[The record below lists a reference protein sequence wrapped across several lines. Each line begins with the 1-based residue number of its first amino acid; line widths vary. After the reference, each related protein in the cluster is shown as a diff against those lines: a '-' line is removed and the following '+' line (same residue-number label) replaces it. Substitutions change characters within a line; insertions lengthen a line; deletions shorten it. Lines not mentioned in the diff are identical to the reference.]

1 MLTMKRHPRTRA
13 TNRVQP
19 RQRGE
24 PIGIAGRVSATLAA
38 SLLAMLP
45 VRHAIAHAGDLDPSF
60 GNGGI
65 VIVPNLRADAPFDEA
80 TAVAIQPDGKI
91 VVAGRWGGTGPGPTF
106 AIVRFDADGSLDGT
120 FGVDGIV
127 TLSSGFAGGDEAHG
141 VAIAGDGK
149 ITVGGYFGSL
159 GGVYRLE
166 SDGSLDGG
174 FGSAGSVVVAANGD
188 SGHRTT
194 INSLVL
200 DGFGGT
206 LVAGDYFGSGHGEYM
221 LGWLAADGTILSA
234 VPVSLV
240 VPDRDQIATALVH
253 QADGKVVVG
262 GYADL
267 TDIDG
272 YDGTYCAVARFTP
285 TAFPS
290 VGFVP
295 DPDYG
300 YGPETFFAIDT
311 TATSCYA
318 DTLALLPDGSTLPAG
333 REFLTH
339 GTWIGMY
346 ARLDTSG
353 TFDSTFGGM
362 PQLSSWGDNSIRSIA
377 IQSDGK
383 PVLVGYTGV
392 DASGVPGPFAMRL
405 TTAGRP
411 DATYGN
417 NGETLIDFDPQDYA

>member
-13 TNRVQP
+13 TSRVQP
-19 RQRGE
+19 RQRSE

-60 GNGGI
+60 GNGGL

-106 AIVRFDADGSLDGT
+106 AIVRFNADGSLDGT

-200 DGFGGT
+200 DGSGGT

-240 VPDRDQIATALVH
+240 VPDRDQIATA
-253 QADGKVVVG
+253 
-262 GYADL
+262 
-267 TDIDG
+267 
-272 YDGTYCAVARFTP
+272 
-285 TAFPS
+285 
-290 VGFVP
+290 
-295 DPDYG
+295 
-300 YGPETFFAIDT
+300 
-311 TATSCYA
+311 
-318 DTLALLPDGSTLPAG
+318 
-333 REFLTH
+333 
-339 GTWIGMY
+339 
-346 ARLDTSG
+346 
-353 TFDSTFGGM
+353 
-362 PQLSSWGDNSIRSIA
+362 
-377 IQSDGK
+377 
-383 PVLVGYTGV
+383 
-392 DASGVPGPFAMRL
+392 
-405 TTAGRP
+405 
-411 DATYGN
+411 
-417 NGETLIDFDPQDYA
+417 